1 MTTFGLVLILLQE
14 AAEAVEAPPELTA
27 GSIAFMLVAMLAVTS
42 LAVWCFARILGSK
55 EHFDPDGTGP
65 AAPPVEGKVEREG
78 GL

>member
-1 MTTFGLVLILLQE
+1 MTTLGFVLIRLQQ
-14 AAEAVEAPPELTA
+14 AAEAVEPPLELTA
-27 GSIAFMLVAMLAVTS
+27 GSIAFMLLAMLAVTS
-42 LAVWCFARILGSK
+42 LAIWCFARILGSK